1 MTMVSTNKLAELI
14 AFKGRISEADEVML
28 LGIERAAIEVVFMA
42 RMQIVDRLRA
52 RGFDEAADEIET
64 MASVDHMGRTVEARH
79 ALLGKLERDG
89 RPIRSVAVAEEFPPK
104 RSKAW
109 FALGARTL
117 PEYENKRAAW
127 VRDGAKVGERLDAHL
142 SSVMEAMGMETPD
155 E

>member
-1 MTMVSTNKLAELI
+1 MTTVSTSKLAELI

-52 RGFDEAADEIET
+52 RGFDEAASDIEM

-104 RSKAW
+104 RSRAW
-109 FALGARTL
+109 FALGQRAS
-117 PEYENKRAAW
+117 PDYEVKRAAW
-127 VRDGAKVGERLDAHL
+127 VLDGAKVGARLDDHL
-142 SSVMEAMGMETPD
+142 SAVMEAMGMGTPD